1 MLKILSILNIVR
13 LPFIGEKILFQKAKE
28 TTISDTELQRVIDKP
43 KGITIQLKLMGI
55 ISLLF
60 VFTITVIIVLA
71 TQFFREKTE
80 ELVDD
85 MNLQNVRV
93 TGSKVKTDI
102 AAILDKATQMIVIL
116 QSESNS
122 EKYVKL
128 FFKNDPDFL
137 LLGLYR
143 EVNGKLVPSKL
154 IINNDYLNEY
164 QLKKEDLEDIISL
177 NKSVFSRSLEG
188 EPILYNASPGA
199 KEPVFALSFPQ
210 TDADNKDIII
220 SIIKLEKIQS
230 AFKKSGITEVFL
242 VNGDGLVIAHDDP
255 KVLFTSSNYSEILIV
270 DQMLKSNVAN
280 GKKTYVGSDQKKYI
294 GAYQKIGFANSG
306 VISIVEEEKAMETV
320 YNIQRRN
327 FYIMMIGMSL
337 ALIVVFILAKTI
349 SNPILL
355 LLSATSLPWAKD
367 LKKEK
372 K

>member
-1 MLKILSILNIVR
+1 M
-13 LPFIGEKILFQKAKE
+13 FQKAKE

-143 EVNGKLVPSKL
+143 EVNGKSQYSLLV
-154 IINNDYLNEY
+154 
-164 QLKKEDLEDIISL
+164 
-177 NKSVFSRSLEG
+177 
-188 EPILYNASPGA
+188 
-199 KEPVFALSFPQ
+199 FPRPMR
-210 TDADNKDIII
+210 
-220 SIIKLEKIQS
+220 IIK
-230 AFKKSGITEVFL
+230 
-242 VNGDGLVIAHDDP
+242 
-255 KVLFTSSNYSEILIV
+255 TSSSQL
-270 DQMLKSNVAN
+270 
-280 GKKTYVGSDQKKYI
+280 
-294 GAYQKIGFANSG
+294 
-306 VISIVEEEKAMETV
+306 
-320 YNIQRRN
+320 
-327 FYIMMIGMSL
+327 
-337 ALIVVFILAKTI
+337 
-349 SNPILL
+349 
-355 LLSATSLPWAKD
+355 
-367 LKKEK
+367 
-372 K
+372 